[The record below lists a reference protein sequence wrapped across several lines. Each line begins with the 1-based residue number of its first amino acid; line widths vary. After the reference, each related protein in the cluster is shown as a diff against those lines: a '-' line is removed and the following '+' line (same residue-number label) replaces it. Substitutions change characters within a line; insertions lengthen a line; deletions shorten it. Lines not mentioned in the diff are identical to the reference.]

1 MSEAS
6 RKCKRRIE
14 GVYDV
19 TAPDP
24 APDPA
29 PSLSP
34 VRRQKHLGD
43 RGIVAL
49 IAFLSAFVP
58 LSTDLYLPALPG
70 MALYFEVSPDLAN
83 LTLILFFVFF
93 AGGMLLW
100 GPLSDRYGRRPVLMA
115 GLVIYTAA
123 SLGCA
128 ASGDIHQLIAFRILQ
143 AVGAS
148 SAFAVATAM
157 IKDVFN
163 SKSREPILAMV
174 QSMVLISPVAAPVL
188 GALLLKFVSW
198 RGVFW
203 TLALIG
209 LLALTGSLA
218 LEETI
223 DHRNTGSMAQALG
236 RIFKVAKNPGFASLL
251 ILFSLPGI
259 FAMAFLAASSYI
271 YINGFELSPQV
282 YSYYFAVNALGMI
295 SGPMIY
301 MRISRRCRRRSII
314 VGCFG
319 AIMASGMLISWFGG
333 LQPWFFA
340 LALLPAT
347 ISASCVRTPATNLM
361 LEQQRGD
368 TGSAAALMSCFGIL
382 MGSLGMVVISLSW
395 TNPILILGTMN
406 FVIGLVCGALWLSI
420 STKEYVKQVPERYI
434 APSAGS

>member
-1 MSEAS
+1 
-6 RKCKRRIE
+6 
-14 GVYDV
+14 VTV
-19 TAPDP
+19 TAPSHTS
-24 APDPA
+24 A
-29 PSLSP
+29 
-34 VRRQKHLGD
+34 RRQKYLGD
-43 RGIVAL
+43 RGLVAL

-70 MALYFEVSPDLAN
+70 MALYFDVSADLAN

-100 GPLSDRYGRRPVLMA
+100 GPLSDKCGRRPVLMA
-115 GLVIYTAA
+115 GLAIYTAA

-128 ASGDIHQLIAFRILQ
+128 ASAEIDQLIAFRILQ
-143 AVGAS
+143 AIGGS
-148 SAFAVATAM
+148 GAFAVATAM
-157 IKDVFN
+157 IKDVFD

-209 LLALTGSLA
+209 LLALLGGLA

-223 DHRNTGSMAQALG
+223 DHRNTGSIFQSLG

-251 ILFSLPGI
+251 ILFSLPSI
-259 FAMAFLAASSYI
+259 SAMAFIAASSYI
-271 YINGFELSPQV
+271 YINGFGLSPQV
-282 YSYYFAVNALGMI
+282 YSYYFAANALGMI

-301 MRISRRCRRRSII
+301 MRISRRRRRRSII
-314 VGCFG
+314 VASF
-319 AIMASGMLISWFGG
+319 ASITASGLLISSFGG
-333 LQPWFFA
+333 HQPWFFA
-340 LALLPAT
+340 LALIPAT
-347 ISASCVRTPATNLM
+347 ISASCLRTPATNLM

-382 MGSLGMVVISLSW
+382 MGSVGMTIISLNW
-395 TNPILILGTMN
+395 TNPILVLGMMN
-406 FVIGLVCGALWLSI
+406 AIVGLVCGALWLMI
-420 STKEYVKQVPERYI
+420 STKPYVMQVPERYI
-434 APSAGS
+434 APAATS